1 MAVINASQE
10 LGDYANIVAKAQ
22 IPTDVKQIVCN
33 ILAGKGLFNPLE
45 GLSICLNVAIGD
57 LLNDAGLG
65 AASSALEEALNDL
78 EAGLNDFVEHT
89 GVNNAL
95 SRVNNAMNQIA
106 AIYSM
111 VNFCEDPMVAPN
123 INTSLSGVIGSY
135 TGAGRAILDE
145 LGAIGDGNISACVDG
160 SGNFNFSVLDPSS
173 ILARIKNA
181 LDVGD
186 PLGDF
191 VDEVKANLKKMR
203 DLMTKENTGDAPSQ
217 RVANAITT
225 ASVLKAT
232 FAQASSYKVDETNG
246 LFDFFVNGELLDIL
260 NNPTAMD
267 ALVQQRV
274 PVYDYCGNLTGY
286 QMVDLQGNSTLEGPE
301 TDPVTNAGDVN
312 GGQVFGTGASPGDKT
327 LGGISS
333 PGSTTSGGGS
343 TGGGSTNNF
352 PTTLFVENLDIDA
365 NFNSTS
371 GLVVKVGNTPTNV
384 EITGSQNQILVS
396 NGDGAGGNPLIG
408 IANNIVLPGT
418 SAVTVPKGT
427 TGDRTSAP
435 VGGEL
440 RYSTDTNKF
449 EVYLVG
455 NSWHELLTDVD
466 LTNIN
471 NQFNALSNTYA
482 LKTELSTGANV
493 GTGTGQVFRDKTT
506 NTLNF
511 KTILAGS
518 GITITNNADDIVIT
532 STATGSL
539 ETIANV
545 GGGEGIFKD
554 ITGTQANL
562 KTLVA
567 GTGITITGST
577 DTITIDAAT
586 ADQYLLKANA
596 QTTDAA
602 AVTVPFNLQIPT
614 DYSWFFTATFL
625 GRRQGGVV
633 ERNAFKLE
641 GVVDNTSGTVGLVG
655 PAAYTVYQNNAQQWN
670 VTVETSGTSLIFKVY
685 GEASK
690 TINWTGHIRFQ
701 PTGENFTY
709 Q

>member
-65 AASSALEEALNDL
+65 SASSALEEALNDL
-78 EAGLNDFVEHT
+78 EAGLNDFIEHT

-145 LGAIGDGNISACVDG
+145 LGAIGEGNISACVDG

-191 VDEVKANLKKMR
+191 VDEVKANLNKMR

-232 FAQASSYKVDETNG
+232 FAQASSYKVDEANG
-246 LFDFFVNGELLDIL
+246 LFDFFVDGDLLDIL
-260 NNPTAMD
+260 NNPTSMD

-286 QMVDLQGNSTLEGPE
+286 QMVDLQGNATLEGPD
-301 TDPVTNAGDVN
+301 TDPATNAGDVN
-312 GGQVFGTGASPGDKT
+312 GGQVFGTGAGPGDKT
-327 LGGISS
+327 LGGISA

-352 PTTLFVENLDIDA
+352 PTTLFVENLDIDT
-365 NFNSTS
+365 NFNNTS

-384 EITGSQNQILVS
+384 EITGSQQQIVVTS
-396 NGDGAGGNPLIG
+396 GDGAAGNPLIG
-408 IANNIVLPGT
+408 LANNIVLPGT
-418 SAVTVPKGT
+418 SAVTVPKGA

-466 LTNIN
+466 KTDILNTV
-471 NQFNALSNTYA
+471 SSTYA

-518 GITITNNADDIVIT
+518 GITVTNNADDITIT

-545 GGGEGIFKD
+545 GSGEGIFKD

-567 GTGITITGST
+567 GNGITLTAGT
-577 DTITIDAAT
+577 DAITIDSVS
-586 ADQYLLKANA
+586 ADQYLIKANA

-602 AVTVPFNLQIPT
+602 GVTVPFNLQIPT

-625 GRRQGGVV
+625 GRRQGGIV

-670 VTVETSGTSLIFKVY
+670 VTVETSGTALIFKVY